1 MKLAAF
7 VASAAIAASP
17 AAAQQVDLSGA
28 LSGELRGF
36 TQSAAFPGQSGDRLQ
51 PSISLEARAIYDWNG
66 GADRI
71 VVAPFLR
78 WGGNGDGRDHAD
90 LREAYWLRQGDGW
103 SLTAGIDKVFWGV
116 TESRHLV
123 DIINQDDTLEDI
135 DGEDKLGQPMLNL
148 NLYGSFGTVGV
159 YVMPVFRK
167 REFLNSGARL
177 AGPVP
182 ITGPVYGSPDGARHV
197 DWALRWSNSI
207 GAWDLGLSYF
217 QGTSREP
224 RMVPV
229 GPAFTPIYDQIR
241 QAGIDAQWTSGNWL
255 WKLEAINRSGQGP
268 DFWAATAG
276 FEKTF
281 PGIGGSA
288 IDLGLIAEW
297 NYDGRDRSLAPAT
310 LYDNDLFL
318 GARLGFNDIGSSSL
332 LAGVL
337 IDQDT
342 DATIWT
348 FEGQRRF
355 GEDWV
360 VSLEGRFF
368 AGAIAPDP
376 VAAILSDD
384 YLALS
389 FKRSF

>member
-1 MKLAAF
+1 MKLAALLGC
-7 VASAAIAASP
+7 AAIAASP
-17 AAAQQVDLSGA
+17 LAAQPLDLSGA
-28 LSGELRGF
+28 LTGELRGF
-36 TQSAAFPGQSGDRLQ
+36 TQSPAFPGQPGERLQ

-123 DIINQDDTLEDI
+123 DIINQDDALEDI

-159 YVMPVFRK
+159 FVMPVFRK
-167 REFLNSGARL
+167 REFLDFGARL
-177 AGPVP
+177 AGPLP
-182 ITGPVYGSPDGARHV
+182 ISGPVYGSPDGERHV

-224 RMVPV
+224 RLVPAGPALVPV
-229 GPAFTPIYDQIR
+229 YDQIR
-241 QAGIDAQWTSGNWL
+241 QAGLDVQWTSGDWL
-255 WKLEAINRSGQGP
+255 WKLEAINRSGHGP

-281 PGIGGSA
+281 SGIGGGG

-297 NYDGRDRSLAPAT
+297 NYDGRDQTLAPAT
-310 LYDNDLFL
+310 PYDNDMFL
-318 GARLGFNDIGSSSL
+318 GARLAFNDIGSSSL
-332 LAGVL
+332 LGGVL
-337 IDQDT
+337 LDSDT
-342 DATIWT
+342 DARIWT

-360 VSLEGRFF
+360 ISLEGRFF
-368 AGAIAPDP
+368 DGAAAPDP
-376 VAAILSDD
+376 TAAILADD
-384 YLALS
+384 FISLS